1 MYGIFLPYTS
11 EPTLYSLKD
20 INHSLKVNIAT
31 CQFYQKVILIERIA
45 TMSIIYPTD
54 SICSGFIPHGATASS
69 IFGASSEASE
79 RPYNLN
85 EPTSP
90 SLLNF
95 LGRGRARD
103 GSLRDLYDR
112 TASIAMVGIC
122 LKSVHFCKTF
132 CRTILW
138 LRG

>member
-1 MYGIFLPYTS
+1 
-11 EPTLYSLKD
+11 
-20 INHSLKVNIAT
+20 LKVNIAT
-31 CQFYQKVILIERIA
+31 CQFYQKVIIIERIA
-45 TMSIIYPTD
+45 TIMSIIYPTD

-90 SLLNF
+90 SLMNF
-95 LGRGRARD
+95 LGRGRARG

-112 TASIAMVGIC
+112 TASIAMVGYA
-122 LKSVHFCKTF
+122 
-132 CRTILW
+132 
-138 LRG
+138 